1 MHMFTLRTRTWYVLA
16 LVLVVGFAL
25 FRVLWD
31 GADDVASYES
41 VTVSRGTVEQV
52 VSVTGHVEPLERV
65 TLSFPIGGRVA
76 RVQVAE
82 GDRVVRGE
90 RLATLDTGTMVA
102 SLAEAEARVARERA
116 VFDELSAPLRSEA
129 QAVEQA
135 TVAQAEATL
144 VSAEQSARTTLAHAF
159 TLAHDALLEEV
170 DELFTGGATNPRF
183 GVRFSSG
190 ATSYLLQADA
200 QTSARINALRAEAT
214 DLLAQLELRGRGA
227 TTSLS
232 QELDATAI
240 DLETIDAFVTQ
251 VASAINRYTPDDTA
265 DQSVYDS
272 FQTSIASARTSLATA
287 RSEVATMRAS
297 YAAAE
302 SALVRARRALEL
314 SFAGATSQAIAIQQA
329 GIEVALRAADA
340 VRTKLSDSILVSPIG
355 GTVASVSVSA
365 GESVGLLEP
374 VVEVLADGAYEVEAY
389 IPEAD
394 IADISLGDT
403 AHVTFDAFSDAEPRV
418 GEVVRIALSETMRE
432 GVPTY
437 KTTIIFTEPLP
448 ADMRLRPGMTADV
461 DIATTVRQDVLFVPT
476 RSVQNVAGRTYVRIP
491 ENGAIVERDIVTG
504 VRGSEGTIEVVGG
517 LAEGD
522 EVILYL
528 EEAS

>member
-1 MHMFTLRTRTWYVLA
+1 
-16 LVLVVGFAL
+16 
-25 FRVLWD
+25 
-31 GADDVASYES
+31 
-41 VTVSRGTVEQV
+41 
-52 VSVTGHVEPLERV
+52 
-65 TLSFPIGGRVA
+65 
-76 RVQVAE
+76 
-82 GDRVVRGE
+82 
-90 RLATLDTGTMVA
+90 
-102 SLAEAEARVARERA
+102 
-116 VFDELSAPLRSEA
+116 
-129 QAVEQA
+129 
-135 TVAQAEATL
+135 
-144 VSAEQSARTTLAHAF
+144 
-159 TLAHDALLEEV
+159 
-170 DELFTGGATNPRF
+170 
-183 GVRFSSG
+183 VRFSSG